1 MIKTILWDVDATLL
15 NFELAEKAAMERCF
29 SMFEMG
35 ECTQEMLSR
44 YSKINRSYWQR
55 LERGEL
61 TKPEVL
67 VGRFE
72 EFFGKEGIPVEKAA
86 AFNEEYQV
94 RLGDTVFFHDNAYE
108 LIKELQGK
116 VKQAIVT
123 NGTVVAQER
132 KLEKSGLNKLITD
145 IFISDQIGAEKPS
158 PKFFEKVWEELGPYK
173 KEEVMI
179 VGDSLTS
186 DMQGGNNA
194 GIRCCWYNPKGL
206 KNETSVHVDYEIT
219 NLWQV
224 KDILSNEN
232 LQKMSM

>member
-15 NFELAEKAAMERCF
+15 NFELAEKAAMEKCF

-44 YSKINRSYWQR
+44 YSQINRSYWQR

-72 EFFGKEGIPVEKAA
+72 EFFGKEGLPVEKAA

-158 PKFFEKVWEELGPYK
+158 PKFFEKVWEELGPCK

-194 GIRCCWYNPKGL
+194 GIRCCWYNPKAL
-206 KNETSVHVDYEIT
+206 KNATSVRVDYEIT

-232 LQKMSM
+232 L

>member
-15 NFELAEKAAMERCF
+15 NFELAEKAAMEKCF

-72 EFFGKEGIPVEKAA
+72 EFFGKEGFPVEKAA

-108 LIKELQGK
+108 LIKELQGE

-145 IFISDQIGAEKPS
+145 IFISDRIGAEKPS

-206 KNETSVHVDYEIT
+206 KNGTSVRVDYEIT

-232 LQKMSM
+232 L

>member
-15 NFELAEKAAMERCF
+15 NFELAEKAAMEKCF

-44 YSKINRSYWQR
+44 YSKINRSYWPR
-55 LERGEL
+55 FERGDL

-94 RLGDTVFFHDNAYE
+94 RLGDTVFSHDNAYE

-145 IFISDQIGAEKPS
+145 IFISDRIGAEKPS

-232 LQKMSM
+232 L

>member
-15 NFELAEKAAMERCF
+15 NFELAEKAAMEKCF

-145 IFISDQIGAEKPS
+145 IFISDRIGAEKPS
-158 PKFFEKVWEELGPYK
+158 PKFFEKVWEQLGPYK
-173 KEEVMI
+173 KDEVMI

-232 LQKMSM
+232 L

>member
-15 NFELAEKAAMERCF
+15 NFELAEKAAMEKCF

-145 IFISDQIGAEKPS
+145 IFISDRIGAEKPS

-173 KEEVMI
+173 KDEVMI

-186 DMQGGNNA
+186 DMQGGKNA

-232 LQKMSM
+232 L

>member
-206 KNETSVHVDYEIT
+206 KNESSVHVDYEIT

-232 LQKMSM
+232 L

>member
-15 NFELAEKAAMERCF
+15 NFELAEKAAMEKCF

-108 LIKELQGK
+108 LIKEFQGK

-232 LQKMSM
+232 L

>member
-15 NFELAEKAAMERCF
+15 NFELAEKAAMEKCF

-72 EFFGKEGIPVEKAA
+72 EFFGKEDIPVEKAA

-145 IFISDQIGAEKPS
+145 IFISDRIGAEKPS
-158 PKFFEKVWEELGPYK
+158 PQFFEKVWEELGPYK

-206 KNETSVHVDYEIT
+206 KNETSVRVDYEIT

-232 LQKMSM
+232 L

>member
-15 NFELAEKAAMERCF
+15 NFELAEKAAMEKCF

-206 KNETSVHVDYEIT
+206 KNETSVRVDYEIT

-232 LQKMSM
+232 L

>member
-35 ECTQEMLSR
+35 DCTQEMLSR

-232 LQKMSM
+232 L

>member
-15 NFELAEKAAMERCF
+15 NFELAEKAAMEKCF

-145 IFISDQIGAEKPS
+145 IFISDRIGAEKPS
-158 PKFFEKVWEELGPYK
+158 PKFFEKVWEQLGPYK

-232 LQKMSM
+232 L

>member
-1 MIKTILWDVDATLL
+1 MIKIILWDVDATLL
-15 NFELAEKAAMERCF
+15 NFELAEKAAMEKCF

-35 ECTQEMLSR
+35 DCTQEMLSR

-72 EFFGKEGIPVEKAA
+72 EFFGKEGFPVEKAA

-108 LIKELQGK
+108 LIKELQGE

-145 IFISDQIGAEKPS
+145 IFISDRIGAEKPS

-206 KNETSVHVDYEIT
+206 KNETSVRVDYEIT

-232 LQKMSM
+232 L

>member
-15 NFELAEKAAMERCF
+15 NFELAEKAAMEKCF

-132 KLEKSGLNKLITD
+132 KLEKSGLKKLITD
-145 IFISDQIGAEKPS
+145 IFISDRIGAEKPS

-232 LQKMSM
+232 L

>member
-15 NFELAEKAAMERCF
+15 NFELAEKAAMEKCF

-72 EFFGKEGIPVEKAA
+72 EFFGKEGLPVEKAK

-206 KNETSVHVDYEIT
+206 KNESSVHVDYEIT

-232 LQKMSM
+232 L

>member
-15 NFELAEKAAMERCF
+15 NFELAEKAAMEKCF
-29 SMFEMG
+29 STFGMG
-35 ECTQEMLSR
+35 ECTKEMLSR

-72 EFFGKEGIPVEKAA
+72 EFFAKEGLPVEKAK

-94 RLGDTVFFHDNAYE
+94 RLGDTVFFNDNAYE
-108 LIKELQGK
+108 LIQELHGK
-116 VKQAIVT
+116 VRQAIVT
-123 NGTVVAQER
+123 NGTVVAQKR
-132 KLEKSGLNKLITD
+132 KLEKSGLNNLITD
-145 IFISDQIGAEKPS
+145 VFISDEIGAEKPN
-158 PKFFEKVWEELGPYK
+158 PKFFEKVWEQLGPCEK
-173 KEEVMI
+173 DEVMI

-194 GIRCCWYNPKGL
+194 GILCCWYNPKGM
-206 KNETSVHVDYEIT
+206 KNETAVHVDYEIK

-224 KDILSNEN
+224 KEIVETR
-232 LQKMSM
+232 KF

>member
-15 NFELAEKAAMERCF
+15 NFELAEKAAMEKCF

-145 IFISDQIGAEKPS
+145 IFISDRIGAEKPS
-158 PKFFEKVWEELGPYK
+158 PKFFEKVREELGPYK

-232 LQKMSM
+232 L

>member
-1 MIKTILWDVDATLL
+1 MMIKTILWDVDATLL
-15 NFELAEKAAMERCF
+15 NFELAEKAAMEKCF

-35 ECTQEMLSR
+35 DCTQEMLSR

-72 EFFGKEGIPVEKAA
+72 EFFGKEGFPVEKAA

-108 LIKELQGK
+108 LIKELQGE

-145 IFISDQIGAEKPS
+145 IFISDRIGAEKPS

-206 KNETSVHVDYEIT
+206 KNETSVRVDYEIT

-232 LQKMSM
+232 L

>member
-15 NFELAEKAAMERCF
+15 NFELAEKAAMEKCF

-145 IFISDQIGAEKPS
+145 IFISDRIGAEKPS
-158 PKFFEKVWEELGPYK
+158 PKFFEKVWEELGSYK

-232 LQKMSM
+232 L

>member
-1 MIKTILWDVDATLL
+1 MIKIILWDVDATLL
-15 NFELAEKAAMERCF
+15 NFELAEKAAMEKCF

-35 ECTQEMLSR
+35 DCTQEMLSR

-72 EFFGKEGIPVEKAA
+72 EFFGKEGFPVEKAA

-206 KNETSVHVDYEIT
+206 KNETSVRVDYEIT

-232 LQKMSM
+232 L

>member
-15 NFELAEKAAMERCF
+15 NFELAEKAAMEKCF

-123 NGTVVAQER
+123 NGTIVAQER

-145 IFISDQIGAEKPS
+145 IFISDRIGAEKPS

-232 LQKMSM
+232 L

>member
-15 NFELAEKAAMERCF
+15 NFELAEKAAMEKCF

-145 IFISDQIGAEKPS
+145 IFISDRIGAEKPS

-232 LQKMSM
+232 L

>member
-1 MIKTILWDVDATLL
+1 MIKTVLWDVDATLL
-15 NFELAEKAAMERCF
+15 NFELAEKAAMEKCF

-145 IFISDQIGAEKPS
+145 IFISDRIGAEKPS
-158 PKFFEKVWEELGPYK
+158 PKFFEKVWEQLGPYK

-232 LQKMSM
+232 L

>member
-15 NFELAEKAAMERCF
+15 NFELAEKAAMEKCF

-232 LQKMSM
+232 L

>member
-15 NFELAEKAAMERCF
+15 NFELAEKAAMEKCF
-29 SMFEMG
+29 STFGMG
-35 ECTQEMLSR
+35 ECTKEMLSR

-72 EFFGKEGIPVEKAA
+72 EFFAKEGLPVEKAK

-94 RLGDTVFFHDNAYE
+94 RLGDTVFFNDNAYE
-108 LIKELQGK
+108 LIQELHGK
-116 VKQAIVT
+116 VRQAIVT
-123 NGTVVAQER
+123 NGTVVAQKR
-132 KLEKSGLNKLITD
+132 KLEKSGLNNLITD
-145 IFISDQIGAEKPS
+145 VFISDEIGAEKPN
-158 PKFFEKVWEELGPYK
+158 PKFFEKVWEQLGPCEK
-173 KEEVMI
+173 DEVMI

-194 GIRCCWYNPKGL
+194 GILCCWYNPKGME
-206 KNETSVHVDYEIT
+206 NETAVHVDYEIK

-224 KDILSNEN
+224 KEIMETRKL
-232 LQKMSM
+232 

>member
-35 ECTQEMLSR
+35 DCTQEMLSR
-44 YSKINRSYWQR
+44 YSQINRSYWQR

-67 VGRFE
+67 VGRFK
-72 EFFGKEGIPVEKAA
+72 EFFGKEGLPVEKAA

-232 LQKMSM
+232 L

>member
-232 LQKMSM
+232 L

>member
-1 MIKTILWDVDATLL
+1 MIKIILWDVDATLL
-15 NFELAEKAAMERCF
+15 NFELAEKAAMEKCF

-35 ECTQEMLSR
+35 DCTQEMLSR

-72 EFFGKEGIPVEKAA
+72 EFFGKEGFPVEKAA

-145 IFISDQIGAEKPS
+145 IFISDRIGAEKPS

-206 KNETSVHVDYEIT
+206 KNETSVRVDYEIT

-232 LQKMSM
+232 L

>member
-15 NFELAEKAAMERCF
+15 NFELAEKAAMEKCF

-44 YSKINRSYWQR
+44 YSRINRSYWQR

-145 IFISDQIGAEKPS
+145 IFISDRIGAEKPS
-158 PKFFEKVWEELGPYK
+158 PNFFKKVWEELGTYK

-232 LQKMSM
+232 L

>member
-15 NFELAEKAAMERCF
+15 NFELAEKAAMEKCF

-72 EFFGKEGIPVEKAA
+72 EFFGKEGLPVEKAK

-232 LQKMSM
+232 L

>member
-15 NFELAEKAAMERCF
+15 NFELAEKAAMEKCF

-158 PKFFEKVWEELGPYK
+158 PQFFEKVWEELGSYK

-232 LQKMSM
+232 L